1 MKERVVITG
10 MGVVAPNGVGLE
22 AFTNAIKKGISG
34 ISFHQNLKD
43 LDFSCCIGG
52 IPNISEE
59 KKGAY
64 FTPLQLRGFNS
75 SGILYGCMAGMD
87 AWKDAGFLVDGDSEL
102 DYDSGTI
109 FGTGTSGV
117 EKFREAIYKLD
128 NKEVKRLGST
138 VVVQTMASGISAFL
152 GGILGLGNQV
162 TTNSSACTTGT
173 EAIILGF
180 DRIQSGKAKRM
191 LVGSCSDDG
200 PYIWGGFDAMRVM
213 TYKYNDTPEEGSRP
227 MSASASGFVPGAGAG
242 ALVLESLSSAL
253 ERKAT
258 IYAEVL
264 GGNINSGGQRNG
276 GTMTAPNSE
285 AVQRCIKDAMLN
297 ANISAKQI
305 DTINGHLT
313 ATSKDSLEIEN
324 WSKALNRKGDDFPYI
339 NSLKSMVG
347 HCLAAA
353 GSMEA
358 VATVL
363 QLKEQ
368 FIFPNINCEDMHP
381 EILDLISKEKLVK
394 QLVNTNINI
403 AIKASFG
410 FGDVNGCIIFK
421 KYSNTDKKKLIS
433 TYEKRNTDYQTKND
447 I

>member
-1 MKERVVITG
+1 MKNRVVITG
-10 MGVVAPNGVGLE
+10 LGVVAPNGVGLE
-22 AFTNAIKKGISG
+22 AFTEAIKNGTSG
-34 ISFHQNLKD
+34 ITFHQQLAD
-43 LDFSCCIGG
+43 LNFSCCIGG
-52 IPNISEE
+52 IPKISEE
-59 KKGAY
+59 KKLEY
-64 FTPLQLRGFNS
+64 LTPLQLRGFNS
-75 SGILYGCMAGMD
+75 SGILYGCIAGMD
-87 AWKDAGFLVDGDSEL
+87 AWEDAGFDVNPESDL
-102 DYDSGTI
+102 DYHSGTV

-128 NKEVKRLGST
+128 DKQVKRLGST

-173 EAIILGF
+173 EAILMGYE
-180 DRIQSGKAKRM
+180 RIKNGEAKRM

-213 TYKYNDTPEEGSRP
+213 TYKHNKSPEKGSRP
-227 MSASASGFVPGAGAG
+227 MSASASGFVPGSGAG
-242 ALVLESLSSAL
+242 ALVLESLESAL
-253 ERKAT
+253 ERNAT

-276 GTMTAPNSE
+276 GTMTAPNPE
-285 AVQRCIKDAMLN
+285 AVQRCIKDAIKN
-297 ANISAKQI
+297 ANISAI
-305 DTINGHLT
+305 EVDVINGHLT

-324 WSKALNRKGDDFPYI
+324 WTKALNRRGNKFPYI

-353 GSMEA
+353 GSIES

-363 QLKEQ
+363 QINEQ
-368 FIFPNINCEDMHP
+368 FVFPNSNCDDVHP
-381 EILDLISKEKLVK
+381 EISALISEEKIVK
-394 QLVNTNINI
+394 QLLKININI
-403 AIKASFG
+403 AAKASFG

-421 KYSNTDKKKLIS
+421 KYN
-433 TYEKRNTDYQTKND
+433 
-447 I
+447 